1 MLNRLTLRWRLTLMH
16 TGVFVIVAAAVVTM
30 VFVQNRIVMT
40 RVGNLSE
47 RDLAALQSA
56 PPAPTSGVESGATNP
71 AGRPSALSILDSI
84 SLQRD
89 DAIGTILT
97 QWIVAFAVLTV
108 IVGLLAWWVTG
119 RVLNR
124 VHAMTTQAR
133 RISVANL
140 HERIAVHGPADELRE
155 LSDTFNDLL
164 TRIDDAFNAQARF
177 IANASHELR
186 TPLAVARTTLQIGL
200 ATTDPNRVRRV
211 RDELLRNNDRCTALI
226 NGLLTLARGEQGRRG
241 RETVEFDDVVRQIAR
256 EAATDHRPDPP
267 GLRLDV
273 PGRCTVTGDRL
284 LLAQLVRNLMDNAL
298 RYNVPGG
305 EVLVRLTSNG
315 HLTISNTGPAISDG
329 EAMRLFEP
337 FYRGAQRTGQT
348 DGAGLGLSIVRAV
361 AAACGGIATAT
372 PRDGGGLVVEV
383 YLPTTTEPH
392 HPDSPALASSSRAA
406 RVKREEQ
413 HS

>member
-30 VFVQNRIVMT
+30 VFVQNRIVIT
-40 RVGNLSE
+40 RVGNLSA

-56 PPAPTSGVESGATNP
+56 PPAPTSGAQSGTTIP
-71 AGRPSALSILDSI
+71 DGKPSALSILDSI

-97 QWIVAFAVLTV
+97 QWIVALAVMTV
-108 IVGLLAWWVTG
+108 IVGFLAWWVTG

-200 ATTDPNRVRRV
+200 ATTDPSRVRRV

-241 RETVEFDDVVRQIAR
+241 REKVEFDDVVRQIAR

-284 LLAQLVRNLMDNAL
+284 LLSQLVRNLMDNAL

-315 HLTISNTGPAISDG
+315 HLTISNTGPAISDA

-337 FYRGAQRTGQT
+337 FYRGAERTGQT

-361 AAACGGIATAT
+361 ATACGGIATAT

-383 YLPTTTEPH
+383 YLPPTTKPH
-392 HPDSPALASSSRAA
+392 LPDSPALASSFRTA
-406 RVKREEQ
+406 RVEREE
-413 HS
+413 HHN

>member
-16 TGVFVIVAAAVVTM
+16 TGVFVLVAAAVVTM
-30 VFVQNRIVMT
+30 VFVQNRIVIT
-40 RVGNLSE
+40 RVGNLSS
-47 RDLAALQSA
+47 RDLAVLQSA
-56 PPAPTSGVESGATNP
+56 PPAPTSGAESGATGP
-71 AGRPSALSILDSI
+71 AAKASALSVLDSI
-84 SLQRD
+84 ALQRN
-89 DAIGTILT
+89 DAIGAILT

-119 RVLNR
+119 RLLNR

-133 RISVANL
+133 QISVANL

-164 TRIDDAFNAQARF
+164 TRIDDAFSAQARF

-200 ATTDPNRVRRV
+200 ATTDPSRVRRV

-241 RETVEFDDVVRQIAR
+241 RETVEFGDVVRQIAQ
-256 EAATDHRPDPP
+256 EAATDHRTDPAA
-267 GLRLDV
+267 LRLEL

-305 EVLVRLTSNG
+305 EVLVRLTPDG
-315 HLTISNTGPAISDG
+315 HLTISNTGPAISAG
-329 EAMRLFEP
+329 EATRLFEP
-337 FYRGAQRTGQT
+337 FYRGGERTAQT

-361 AAACGGIATAT
+361 AVACGGTATAS
-372 PRDGGGLVVEV
+372 PREGGGLVVEV
-383 YLPTTTEPH
+383 RIPATAKPH
-392 HPDSPALASSSRAA
+392 LADSPAFA
-406 RVKREEQ
+406 
-413 HS
+413 

>member
-1 MLNRLTLRWRLTLMH
+1 MLSRLTLRRRLTLMH
-16 TGVFVIVAAAVVTM
+16 VGVFVSVGTVVVTM
-30 VFVQNRIVMT
+30 VYIQNRIVIT
-40 RVGNLSE
+40 RVGNFSAT
-47 RDLAALQSA
+47 DLASLQSGTTA
-56 PPAPTSGVESGATNP
+56 P
-71 AGRPSALSILDSI
+71 AGKPSAPSILDSI

-97 QWIVAFAVLTV
+97 QWIVALAVMTV

-164 TRIDDAFNAQARF
+164 TRIDDAFSAQARF

-200 ATTDPNRVRRV
+200 ATDDPGRVRRV

-226 NGLLTLARGEQGRRG
+226 NGLLTLARGEQGRGG
-241 RETVEFDDVVRQIAR
+241 REEIAFDEVVRQTAAESAR
-256 EAATDHRPDPP
+256 DHCAVPP
-267 GLRLDV
+267 RLLLDV

-284 LLAQLVRNLMDNAL
+284 LLGQLVRNLTDNAL

-305 EVLVRLTSNG
+305 EVLVRLTPDG
-315 HLTISNTGPAISDG
+315 HLTISNTGPVINAG
-329 EAMRLFEP
+329 EATRLFEP
-337 FYRGAQRTGQT
+337 FYRGAERTAQT

-361 AAACGGIATAT
+361 AVACGGTATAT
-372 PRDGGGLVVEV
+372 PRDGGGLIVNV
-383 YLPTTTEPH
+383 YIPATTKPH
-392 HPDSPALASSSRAA
+392 LAESAALA
-406 RVKREEQ
+406 
-413 HS
+413 